1 MYHSA
6 LTSAL
11 SDASHGD
18 DKASTHRAHPGGRA
32 PHRRVRRRLRSRDRA
47 GLRRRQTASSVCRRP
62 RITAYLPLLAH
73 RFARERLRACG
84 LVEGSLPKSVPV
96 VLFVCTHNTRR
107 SQLAAALLAR
117 AAGNWVLI
125 ASAGTAPASA
135 VAPAV
140 LEVLGERSIDASDA
154 YPKPLTEEVVAAAD
168 VVITMG
174 CGDACPILPGRRYL
188 DGDLADPMG
197 PTSRPCG
204 RSEMA
209 SRPGFSCSSSNCSP
223 RLRRHRPEHVS

>member
-47 GLRRRQTASSVCRRP
+47 GLRRRQTASSVCRMP

-140 LEVLGERSIDASDA
+140 LEVLGERSIDQRRL
-154 YPKPLTEEVVAAAD
+154 PQAAH
-168 VVITMG
+168 
-174 CGDACPILPGRRYL
+174 RR
-188 DGDLADPMG
+188 
-197 PTSRPCG
+197 SRRRC
-204 RSEMA
+204 R
-209 SRPGFSCSSSNCSP
+209 
-223 RLRRHRPEHVS
+223 RRHHDGLWRRLPDPSRTPLPRRRPRRPDGADIETVRAIRDGIEARVQLLLIELLPTTAEASS